1 MKNNKKKELKM
12 CIYEISEKK
21 FKTSGKFYCIVAKGM
36 TNQYKSLFNDGKYQI
51 GEWYNAR
58 HTIVPIGNYDLSDE
72 YESGFHLFLSKKD
85 AMEYYRKGAF
95 RGRKRK
101 YFLATCSIED
111 IKIYGYQMYR
121 LDNDTRKYLRVIVA
135 DKRRIDSVSILE
147 R

>member
-1 MKNNKKKELKM
+1 M
-12 CIYEISEKK
+12 CMYVISEKK

-85 AMEYYRKGAF
+85 AMEYYRNGAF

-101 YFLATCSIED
+101 YFLATCSIEN

-121 LDNDTRKYLRVIVA
+121 LDNDTRKYLRVVVA
-135 DKRRIDSVSILE
+135 DRRKIDSVSILE